1 MMMMFNY
8 IRAIGTEICRNVL
21 RDNED
26 LAAVQRWSMENGLL
40 LNNAKTQAMIICR
53 DHGRL
58 PSPVPSL
65 RLGGCNIPYSS
76 SLRNLGLIML
86 RHPLFAGRLALG

>member
-1 MMMMFNY
+1 MSQCIARLN
-8 IRAIGTEICRNVL
+8 
-21 RDNED
+21 DD
-26 LAAVQRWSMENGLL
+26 LAAVQHWSMENGLL
-40 LNNAKTQAMIICR
+40 LNNAKTQAMIVCR

-76 SLRNLGLIML
+76 SLKNLGLIIDNRDCDML
-86 RHPLFAGRLALG
+86 RHPLFAGRLALC